1 VADELLKLTPTQRIK
16 IMRLDAMKRVQQERE
31 FRERGRLFVG
41 SAPTSECAAE
51 RAKLFREWDKLIEFY
66 ESKSPPHLIRH
77 LRDLYERPETQKDS
91 RQMRFVV
98 DVDELRKYE
107 AELWEKLKDK
117 GGKRKGQWVSASKK
131 RRRR

>member
-1 VADELLKLTPTQRIK
+1 MADELLKLTPLQRIK
-16 IMRLDAMKRVQQERE
+16 MRRLDAMKRVQQERE

-51 RAKLFREWDKLIEFY
+51 RAKLFKEWDALIAFY

-77 LRDLYERPETQKDS
+77 LRDMYERPETPKDA
-91 RQMRFVV
+91 RQMRFVA
-98 DVDELRKYE
+98 DVDELRNYE

-131 RRRR
+131 RRRK